1 MPKMNYRKLLGR
13 IKELGYTQKTLAPL
27 VGISE
32 GQLSQKLQCA
42 YAFKQTEIQRM
53 CEYLDIPPNSIGE
66 YFFSPES

>member
-13 IKELGYTQKTLAPL
+13 MKELGYTQKTLAQL
-27 VGISE
+27 VGVSE
-32 GQLSQKLQCA
+32 GQLSQKLQCV

-53 CEYLDIPPNSIGE
+53 CEYLNIPSNLIGE

>member
-13 IKELGYTQKTLAPL
+13 IKELGFSQKTLAPL

-32 GQLSQKLQCA
+32 SQLSQKLQSV

-53 CEYLDIPPNSIGE
+53 CEHLDIPSDSIGE